1 MSKTITILALSDIH
15 GKESSLRS
23 ILESSLNSYRI
34 DAISISGDI
43 THFGSS
49 EVLKKILGIVSEAG
63 RPFFYVLG
71 NCDPPE
77 YKTGIN
83 SLGVCLEA
91 NCHKIGEVTFVG
103 SGGSTPTP
111 FETPFEVEEDTLVR
125 NISGA
130 YSKCGG
136 SATFLVT
143 HNPPLGAVVDL
154 TRGGAHVGSK
164 ALRDLI
170 LKLSPRALQCGH
182 IHEARGKETIGKT
195 LVFNPG
201 PAMRG
206 NYAIVTLSGE
216 NVDVQLWTV

>member
-1 MSKTITILALSDIH
+1 MANTITILALSDIH

-49 EVLKKILGIVSEAG
+49 EDLKKILGIISEAG

-77 YKTGIN
+77 FKTGIN
-83 SLGVCLEA
+83 SLGICLEA
-91 NCHKIGEVTFVG
+91 NCHKIGEVAFVG

-111 FETPFEVEEDTLVR
+111 FETPFEVEEDTLIR

-130 YSKCGG
+130 HSKCGC
-136 SATFLVT
+136 SITYLVT
-143 HNPPLGAVVDL
+143 HNPPLGSVVDL
-154 TRGGAHVGSK
+154 TRGGTHVGSK

-170 LKLSPRALQCGH
+170 LNLSPRVFQCGH

-206 NYAIVTLSGE
+206 NYAIVTISGE
-216 NVDVQLWTV
+216 NVDVQHWTA